1 MDIKI
6 NYKDKAFK
14 CDATMKYSDCR
25 IIDKIFHDKFTRELN
40 RFAESFGEITSIEI
54 IY

>member
-6 NYKDKAFK
+6 KYKDKAFK

-25 IIDKIFHDKFTRELN
+25 CDKIFHDKFTREMN
-40 RFAESFGEITSIEI
+40 RFTESFGEITSIEI